1 MINFLWGAIVNA
13 LTELVFPA
21 FKDILKSTVS
31 TYLDELVNNIKK
43 QIEIINNNQSKTAQ
57 EKSQDAEEKAA
68 NATDPDDI
76 AKYQAVAEVWK
87 EVAEGLKKE
96 NKDLKQKIDSSTT
109 IAEELIEYKSKAEA
123 WKEAYESVQK
133 DNEFLKTELSTIKEQ
148 TVSSFQKS
156 VATLTMADLFD
167 VSKPDQISLNKKNP
181 LLNPSVE
188 KDS

>member
-1 MINFLWGAIVNA
+1 MINLLWGAIVNA

-21 FKDILKSTVS
+21 FKDILKSTIS
-31 TYLDELVNNIKK
+31 TYLDELANNIKK

-96 NKDLKQKIDSSTT
+96 NKDLKQKIDSSAT

-123 WKEAYESVQK
+123 WREAYESVQK
-133 DNEFLKTELSTIKEQ
+133 DNEFLKTELSTIKEK